1 MDGPGVPPTNRGLHG
16 YRCLDLDSRLVDYW
30 EKFCLLT
37 FTNNLT
43 QVLSEPVPR
52 GRTSGKFPCVALILM
67 DVDTFSSLGK
77 GCSAGES
84 QLDSVLHKSSLYGAR
99 SDFVTRH
106 LSTKEEHLVAS
117 FMNF

>member
-1 MDGPGVPPTNRGLHG
+1 MDQECRPLTEVYTATGAWTWTLGWLTIGGN
-16 YRCLDLDSRLVDYW
+16 
-30 EKFCLLT
+30 FCLLT